1 MEELTPDKKDLL
13 SVKDMRALGYP
24 ERMIYELS
32 SLPGGKSTIRRG
44 GKTSTI
50 YFVRALLL
58 DDIKRYKEVIG
69 SHSSAKDVLTGRTV
83 RIDKD
88 VNLRPRQTMIVEF

>member
-1 MEELTPDKKDLL
+1 MKGSEYMEELTPDKKDLL
-13 SVKDMRALGYP
+13 SVKDMKALGYP

-50 YFVRALLL
+50 YFIRALLL
-58 DDIKRYKEVIG
+58 DDIKRYKEVNG
-69 SHSSAKDVLTGRTV
+69 Y
-83 RIDKD
+83 
-88 VNLRPRQTMIVEF
+88 

>member
-50 YFVRALLL
+50 YFIKALLL
-58 DDIKRYKEVIG
+58 DDIKRYKEVNG
-69 SHSSAKDVLTGRTV
+69 Y
-83 RIDKD
+83 
-88 VNLRPRQTMIVEF
+88 

>member
-1 MEELTPDKKDLL
+1 MIELTPDKKDLL

-32 SLPGGKSTIRRG
+32 SMPGAVSVIRKP

-50 YFVRALLL
+50 YFIKSLII
-58 DDIKRYKEVIG
+58 DDLKRYKQLN
-69 SHSSAKDVLTGRTV
+69 HC
-83 RIDKD
+83 
-88 VNLRPRQTMIVEF
+88 